1 MSSFLSY
8 YFDRYT
14 KIIYGEKFI
23 ETFFSHPEDILNKD
37 NNHIISNYKI
47 HIHLKLEKY
56 RKKPLP

>member
-23 ETFFSHPEDILNKD
+23 ETFFIHQKISSIR
-37 NNHIISNYKI
+37 III
-47 HIHLKLEKY
+47 TLFLIIKY
-56 RKKPLP
+56 IFI